1 MNRCFIGFLLNILLI
16 SCSNTQSFVS
26 NDISIKYHPKI
37 INTSEL
43 LDSCKIVIPQSDEKQ
58 QYIGNIERVLCAN
71 NKYYLVDRKRNA
83 ILSFNEEGHF
93 EKTTASLIGRG
104 PGEYIRILDAAVD
117 LKSNRIY
124 VYCDAPYQMMIFDY
138 NLNLVE
144 VVKVELLFKEFAI
157 DGDYIFALC
166 QNVDDWSKYELRCYN
181 KTDINGSYKVLAKQD
196 KGIAGTGGLGKSV
209 TYDGRNCYFCLPFDN
224 KIYRISNGEIENGWN
239 LDFNGKWFSYEASR
253 QLKGTRFITKN
264 KDVNWYVQN
273 LCVSDSLVLFNTNLS
288 NIFVVNKKL
297 NVGDSYSEIINDIF
311 PYSSSWIIPVNG
323 QPSKMCFIVPCV
335 HAKRVIDH
343 IKEDKNNLIYNKIK
357 QKISDYDAND
367 NPLILVWD
375 IKQ

>member
-1 MNRCFIGFLLNILLI
+1 
-16 SCSNTQSFVS
+16 
-26 NDISIKYHPKI
+26 
-37 INTSEL
+37 
-43 LDSCKIVIPQSDEKQ
+43 
-58 QYIGNIERVLCAN
+58 
-71 NKYYLVDRKRNA
+71 
-83 ILSFNEEGHF
+83 
-93 EKTTASLIGRG
+93 
-104 PGEYIRILDAAVD
+104 
-117 LKSNRIY
+117 
-124 VYCDAPYQMMIFDY
+124 MIFDY

-224 KIYRISNGEIENGWN
+224 KIYRISHGEIENGWN
-239 LDFNGKWFSYEASR
+239 LDFNEKWFSYEASR

-323 QPSKMCFIVPCV
+323 QPSKMCFIVPSV